1 MMIGVIFSGME
12 ASLNTSISAV
22 AALEDQLRGPMY
34 FYIRRAHRP
43 VTRDEAAASVGISRK
58 LAAFHLDKLVAA
70 GLLRADYEPVGGA
83 RRVGRAPKVYRPT
96 ELEIRVAIPRRSH
109 DLLSEILLEAVLGE
123 QAGERATDAAL
134 RAARTLGES
143 LAPAVGDPAAAE
155 RMLAEHGFEPYRA
168 GESCLRMRNCPFH
181 PLAARAPGLV
191 CGLNHAFLSGY
202 VEGSGMRAVPSP
214 HAGECCVELCLS
226 PAHTFE

>member
-1 MMIGVIFSGME
+1 ME
-12 ASLNTSISAV
+12 ASLNTSITAV
-22 AALEDQLRGPMY
+22 AALEDQLRGSMY

-70 GLLRADYEPVGGA
+70 GLLRADYEPVGGV

-96 ELEIRVAIPRRSH
+96 EVEIRVAIPERSR

-123 QAGERATDAAL
+123 RAGERATDAAV
-134 RAARTLGES
+134 RAARAVGER
-143 LAPAVGDPAAAE
+143 LAPVKCDLATAE
-155 RMLAEHGFEPYRA
+155 RMLAQHGFEPYRA
-168 GESCLRMRNCPFH
+168 EGSCLRMRNCPFH
-181 PLAARAPGLV
+181 PLVQRAPRLV

-202 VEGSGMRAVPSP
+202 LDGSDLRAVPRP
-214 HAGECCVELCLS
+214 RPGECCVELCPS
-226 PAHTFE
+226 PANTFE